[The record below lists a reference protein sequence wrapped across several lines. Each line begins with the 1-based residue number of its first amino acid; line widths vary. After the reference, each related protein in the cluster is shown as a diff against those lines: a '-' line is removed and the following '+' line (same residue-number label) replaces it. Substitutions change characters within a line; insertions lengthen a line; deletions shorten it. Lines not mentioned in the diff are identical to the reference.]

1 MQTMG
6 NTKQYK
12 IHKLG
17 VNILNMNKEE
27 KNELKSFI
35 ESYKQIETSIELMQ
49 KSIQSL
55 AEKRDRLFDELDTLK
70 QKEEGFMNRLIEKY
84 GASEVTP
91 FKLLQIYEEQ

>member
-1 MQTMG
+1 MG

-12 IHKLG
+12 ITKLG

-49 KSIQSL
+49 KSIESL
-55 AEKRDRLFDELDTLK
+55 AEKRDHLFDELDTLK

>member
-1 MQTMG
+1 MG